1 MVWLTP
7 KIKCNFCTS
16 FVFFLYTQKRGFFLF
31 LVPIRTFPIAP
42 SHGPKVPGEATVR
55 NISEKCRHKLALS
68 LVIIVS
74 SVKFYLRILLERK
87 FLAKPGAQHFKKLR
101 LYLHICAELCH
112 GKGWVAILRRRR
124 TVRYFFRWPCCML
137 PSSFSLLIGFYEL
150 RP

>member
-1 MVWLTP
+1 MKNNMVWLTP

-87 FLAKPGAQHFKKLR
+87 FLAKPR
-101 LYLHICAELCH
+101 CATFQKIALIFAHLC
-112 GKGWVAILRRRR
+112 
-124 TVRYFFRWPCCML
+124 
-137 PSSFSLLIGFYEL
+137 
-150 RP
+150 